1 MGWPHVMPGADRV
14 MQLCEAREWFGAL
27 DRSLAMH
34 ATTAIILS
42 LLSIPL
48 CAQAAQPGTTLTLSC
63 NSPDWPAPREVARY
77 LAVPEVTV
85 GAIGASTQ
93 ADRRDGAGVDAQ
105 VRDVS
110 RYIRVQGRRECWR
123 GATHLL
129 VAFYPERKER
139 VAMVVRR
146 DDATP

>member
-1 MGWPHVMPGADRV
+1 MYVK
-14 MQLCEAREWFGAL
+14 
-27 DRSLAMH
+27 
-34 ATTAIILS
+34 TAIILS

-48 CAQAAQPGTTLTLSC
+48 CAQAVQPSTTLTLSC

-93 ADRRDGAGVDAQ
+93 AARHDGAGVDAQ
-105 VRDVS
+105 ARGVS

-129 VAFYPERKER
+129 VAFYPERNER